1 MAHIR
6 LPKRIP
12 VAVHPPRTILW
23 RVHRTRQGALW
34 YGPHG
39 DPPSNRFDAPAN
51 EYGIC
56 YFGESLD
63 VSFLETLVRGA
74 DVVEQSEV
82 AARSA
87 SYFATA
93 EEMRFL
99 RFEGPGLVRLKI
111 GGDVAHAADYAP
123 CQRMACDLY
132 EQHPDID
139 GIQFRS
145 RWDTSSLCWAVFDR
159 AKAKVGP
166 ALGKQSLG
174 SYDVIG
180 PILER
185 HDIAVV

>member
-1 MAHIR
+1 MAPIR
-6 LPKRIP
+6 LPRRIP
-12 VAVHPPRTILW
+12 VAVRPPRTMLW
-23 RVHRTRQGALW
+23 RVHRTRHGALW

-39 DPPSNRFDAPAN
+39 DPPSNRFDAPAS
-51 EYGIC
+51 EYGVC

-74 DVVEQSEV
+74 DVVAQAEV
-82 AARSA
+82 AARTA
-87 SYFATA
+87 SYVATT

-99 RFEGPGLVRLKI
+99 QFEGAGLVRLKI

-166 ALGKQSLG
+166 ARGKQSLG
-174 SYDVIG
+174 DYDVIG
-180 PILER
+180 PTLER